1 MGDFKIGRVLH
12 LKSEIR
18 NIKLDCLRC
27 PVQSE
32 ISDFGFEMQDS
43 SNFEMFSFDLMNPG
57 FYRTARPYTM
67 LSSRAILSSSGG
79 CVLKRF
85 TSPPPRSGLTINM

>member
-43 SNFEMFSFDLMNPG
+43 SNFEMFSFD
-57 FYRTARPYTM
+57 
-67 LSSRAILSSSGG
+67 
-79 CVLKRF
+79 
-85 TSPPPRSGLTINM
+85 